1 MKKIARVITS
11 IMFAL
16 SMGVATAADNSI
28 YIDQSG
34 DTSTVSVTQD
44 GAGNVVRGIQGVGTG
59 NTTPAKIYGDGT
71 LVSVSQ
77 IGSGS
82 TLNLGIVSTI
92 AAGAGGGT
100 SVTYS
105 VTGNNATA
113 TINSNNAGSGVS
125 ASNTIGINQTGNS
138 ATATVNVLG
147 TLNQLSV
154 TTAVDQTTVSQPHK
168 MAPITMPPSAT
179 LAAEVIQPPS
189 INKVIKA

>member
-82 TLNLGIVSTI
+82 TLNLGRVW
-92 AAGAGGGT
+92 
-100 SVTYS
+100 
-105 VTGNNATA
+105 
-113 TINSNNAGSGVS
+113 
-125 ASNTIGINQTGNS
+125 
-138 ATATVNVLG
+138 
-147 TLNQLSV
+147 
-154 TTAVDQTTVSQPHK
+154 
-168 MAPITMPPSAT
+168 
-179 LAAEVIQPPS
+179 
-189 INKVIKA
+189 

>member
-92 AAGAGGGT
+92 AAGAR
-100 SVTYS
+100 
-105 VTGNNATA
+105 
-113 TINSNNAGSGVS
+113 I
-125 ASNTIGINQTGNS
+125 
-138 ATATVNVLG
+138 
-147 TLNQLSV
+147 
-154 TTAVDQTTVSQPHK
+154 
-168 MAPITMPPSAT
+168 
-179 LAAEVIQPPS
+179 IQPQQQQKCLGHRNS
-189 INKVIKA
+189 VLHNQCTTSLS